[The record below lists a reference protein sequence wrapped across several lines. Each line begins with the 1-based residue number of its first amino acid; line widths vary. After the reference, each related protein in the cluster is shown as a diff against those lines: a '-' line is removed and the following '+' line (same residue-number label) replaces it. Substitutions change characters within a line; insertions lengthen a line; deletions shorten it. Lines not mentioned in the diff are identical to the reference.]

1 MKRETTPESGF
12 TMLEVL
18 VAMTILAIG
27 LLGIAALQITAIQG
41 SSYSMKLSQTN
52 SIVTNELE
60 NLRLKSSASFGDIK
74 TEKKQEGPY
83 QIETT
88 VKEGPTPKTK
98 DILLTITWTDDT
110 GKRHRSVQYRTFI
123 SEH

>member
-1 MKRETTPESGF
+1 MKRENTPESGF

-27 LLGIAALQITAIQG
+27 LLGVAALQITAIQG
-41 SSYSMKLSQTN
+41 SAYSMRLSQSNT
-52 SIVTNELE
+52 IVSNELE
-60 NLRLKSSASFGDIK
+60 NLRLKPFGDIK
-74 TEKKQEGPY
+74 TETKPPKGPY

-88 VKEGPTPKTK
+88 VKEGPTAKIK
-98 DILLTITWTDDT
+98 EILLTITWTDNT
-110 GKRHRSVQYRTFI
+110 GKKQQSAHYRTFI